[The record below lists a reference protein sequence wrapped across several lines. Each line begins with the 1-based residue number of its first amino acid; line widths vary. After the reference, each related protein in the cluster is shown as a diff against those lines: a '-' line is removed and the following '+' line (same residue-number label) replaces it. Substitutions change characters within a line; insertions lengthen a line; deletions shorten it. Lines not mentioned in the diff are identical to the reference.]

1 MLSQEDNEL
10 LVRVGPGTAMG
21 ELLRRYWQ
29 PAALSEELPH
39 HGAPVPVRL
48 LGEDLV
54 LFRDDAGRPGLLGLI
69 CSHRGADLSYG
80 RLEDGGLRCIYH
92 GWLYDIHGNCLEQ
105 PGEPVGSTFYERV
118 RHKAYPCQETAGVIF
133 AYLGP
138 GEPPLVPAYEV
149 LDGPAALR
157 SVTKIYRECNYLQ
170 ANEGN
175 LDSVHL
181 SFLHSRV
188 HAPGETAPREGSGD
202 GPFDVIEPEET
213 DYGLR
218 VYWVRNTSPDRYFLH
233 VTNFVLPNLCSLGGR
248 GETGRGYRV
257 NWHVPIDDAHHWEY
271 VMVRGHNAE
280 DIAAQKGSLRDQL
293 TADYRLLRNASN
305 RYLQDRQEMAERTY
319 AGLGM
324 NNYPQDACVTDPL
337 GVQDRTREHLGYG
350 DKTIIAMR
358 NILLRSIRE
367 MQEGNEPAHVVRD
380 PAENHFGHALG
391 GGAVLSRS
399 VDWRSYWEEA
409 VLKPAKLTAGHS

>member
-1 MLSQEDNEL
+1 MLSPRGQRAPGPRRPGHRHGRTAPPL
-10 LVRVGPGTAMG
+10 LAASRA
-21 ELLRRYWQ
+21 LRRT
-29 PAALSEELPH
+29 AAPWSAGP
-39 HGAPVPVRL
+39 PVRL

-69 CSHRGADLSYG
+69 CSHRGANLSYG

-105 PGEPVGSTFYERV
+105 PGEPVGSTFYERI

-188 HAPGETAPREGSGD
+188 RAPGETGPREGSGD
-202 GPFDVIEPEET
+202 GPFDVIDPEET

-233 VTNFVLPNLCSLGGR
+233 VTNFVLSQPVLAGGTR
-248 GETGRGYRV
+248 GDWTGLPR
-257 NWHVPIDDAHHWEY
+257 
-271 VMVRGHNAE
+271 
-280 DIAAQKGSLRDQL
+280 QL
-293 TADYRLLRNASN
+293 
-305 RYLQDRQEMAERTY
+305 
-319 AGLGM
+319 
-324 NNYPQDACVTDPL
+324 ACPHRRRPPL
-337 GVQDRTREHLGYG
+337 GV
-350 DKTIIAMR
+350 
-358 NILLRSIRE
+358 
-367 MQEGNEPAHVVRD
+367 RD
-380 PAENHFGHALG
+380 
-391 GGAVLSRS
+391 GARPQ
-399 VDWRSYWEEA
+399 R
-409 VLKPAKLTAGHS
+409 